1 MPEAGGITF
10 SSLLHH
16 EWNTIL
22 KARFLFMDWNVAL
35 LLLFTGNQAGLFV
48 CFHKTRG
55 HWAMQAQRWECF
67 HFASWKAK
75 DKLGPAMRKLDDG
88 KAKYRAVLFK
98 FP

>member
-1 MPEAGGITF
+1 M
-10 SSLLHH
+10 LHCFYYLQG
-16 EWNTIL
+16 T
-22 KARFLFMDWNVAL
+22 RRVC
-35 LLLFTGNQAGLFV
+35 LFV
-48 CFHKTRG
+48 FIKLEATEAHL
-55 HWAMQAQRWECF
+55 MQAQRWECF